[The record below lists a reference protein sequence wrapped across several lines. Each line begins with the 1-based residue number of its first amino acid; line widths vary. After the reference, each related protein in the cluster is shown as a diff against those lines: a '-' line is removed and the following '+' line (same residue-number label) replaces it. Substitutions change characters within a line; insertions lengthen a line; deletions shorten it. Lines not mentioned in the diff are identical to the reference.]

1 MTTIKNKTTKEEIN
15 DMPKVEYQGQVFIID
30 TPQQAE
36 NAVRYLCQFPMLGI
50 DTETRPSFKKGGHNK
65 VALLQIATDER
76 CYLFRLNKHGFTLP
90 LIQLLENPHIT
101 KVGVSLKD
109 DFLVLSY
116 LAPFKAKNH
125 IDLQSYVKEI
135 GIEDM
140 SLQKI
145 YANLFGMK
153 ISKAQRLSN
162 WEAEELT
169 IPQIQYAAID
179 AWACL
184 QIYHKVEELKQTD
197 DYELIVVPEPEPV
210 VVEQPAEQLTEQSA
224 ETSIEESIQEPTK

>member
-1 MTTIKNKTTKEEIN
+1 
-15 DMPKVEYQGQVFIID
+15 
-30 TPQQAE
+30 
-36 NAVRYLCQFPMLGI
+36 
-50 DTETRPSFKKGGHNK
+50 
-65 VALLQIATDER
+65 
-76 CYLFRLNKHGFTLP
+76 
-90 LIQLLENPHIT
+90 LLENPHIT

-116 LAPFKAKNH
+116 LAPFKAKNY
-125 IDLQSYVKEI
+125 IDLQSFVKEI

-169 IPQIQYAAID
+169 ITQIQYAAID

-184 QIYHKVEELKQTD
+184 QIYHKVEELKQTG
-197 DYELIVVPEPEPV
+197 DYELIIVPEPEPV
-210 VVEQPAEQLTEQSA
+210 VVEQPTEQPNEQPA